1 MYPDSEINALSNVY
15 EALKGLNSAQI
26 KRILDWV
33 KDKFDPDKHP
43 DLRAVEKDA
52 VPTSGPDPLPEAS
65 TVEAAEPAFETVKKK
80 PGRRPAKDIPVIE
93 KPAPQPASALGT
105 TGFIKYD
112 NFEELLLFSKANT
125 NTAKVLLAAVYLQE
139 KKNLKEFGS
148 YDISTLFK
156 SIGEEANQ
164 PSSSLNNLMRKNPPL
179 MFQTGTQGPGLKSR
193 RKFRVTEEGLRI
205 ARNYIKE

>member
-1 MYPDSEINALSNVY
+1 MYPDGEINALNNVY
-15 EALKGLNSAQI
+15 EALKCLDSAQI

-43 DLRAVEKDA
+43 DLRAVEKEA
-52 VPTSGPDPLPEAS
+52 APASGPGPLPEVP
-65 TVEAAEPAFETVKKK
+65 TLEAAEPALEKIKKK
-80 PGRRPAKDIPVIE
+80 PGRPPAKDKSVIE
-93 KPAPQPASALGT
+93 KPVPQPAATPGT
-105 TGFIKYD
+105 TDFIKYD
-112 NFEELLLFSKANT
+112 NFEELLLFSKADT

-156 SIGEEANQ
+156 SIGEEVNQ
-164 PSSSLNNLMRKNPPL
+164 PSSSLNNLMKKNPPL
-179 MFQTGTQGPGLKSR
+179 MLQTGTHGPGLKSR
-193 RKFRVTEEGLRI
+193 RKFRVNEEGLRI

>member
-1 MYPDSEINALSNVY
+1 MYPDGEINALNNVY
-15 EALKGLNSAQI
+15 QALKGLNSAQI

-33 KDKFDPDKHP
+33 NDKFDLDKHP
-43 DLRAVEKDA
+43 DLNTGEKETT
-52 VPTSGPDPLPEAS
+52 PTSEQGLSQEAP
-65 TVEAAEPAFETVKKK
+65 TLETTEPAFETVKKK
-80 PGRRPAKDIPVIE
+80 PGRHPTKAKPVIE
-93 KPAPQPASALGT
+93 KPVPQPVAAPGRT
-105 TGFIKYD
+105 EFIKYD

-156 SIGEEANQ
+156 NIGEEVSQ
-164 PSSSLNNLMRKNPPL
+164 PSSSLNNFMKKNPPL
-179 MFQTGTQGPGLKSR
+179 IFQTGTQGPGLKSR